1 MTSRPDRLLE
11 TMQILSNGMN
21 VRLSQAIDSMVSNM
35 HAQINRAIN
44 SAMNEKVNPEIQ
56 KISSNLPL
64 KEEEAGTGT
73 STCHSDKPF
82 VSNNIITKKDSRS
95 AYDIR
100 YEVDLGPYI
109 YCKYSF

>member
-1 MTSRPDRLLE
+1 MTPKPDRLFE

-35 HAQINRAIN
+35 HAQINKAIN

-56 KISSNLPL
+56 KIYSNLPL

-73 STCHSDKPF
+73 QVHL
-82 VSNNIITKKDSRS
+82 VSCRRLPPVTVRQ
-95 AYDIR
+95 
-100 YEVDLGPYI
+100 
-109 YCKYSF
+109 